1 MDLVFHNILMLT
13 SFGFQRDQMRRT
25 KQLLDEQVDEIRL
38 RRIMESQDLDPRE
51 QQLNS
56 GLLKKA
62 ETDPAIRAKLQV
74 RARWYSGI
82 DR

>member
-1 MDLVFHNILMLT
+1 MDLVFHKILMLT

-74 RARWYSGI
+74 RTRWYSGI